1 MQPSCHILLCIWP
14 GSLDGIFSQILGE
27 DESVRE
33 KAIKFLGAKIKTLP
47 EDTFDSQS
55 EELLINM
62 CKKVRPTFKML
73 SISMW
78 LCLLKVIKFKLKIF
92 KRYIYMYCGIIL
104 IRGSHCSWIVK
115 ILLVRRDVH
124 SWVTSECKTIHY
136 FVLNISRT
144 INSLV
149 MITHEIHKYWSL
161 TNNDDSTLL
170 VILSI
175 SFSLSL
181 KLLF

>member
-62 CKKVRPTFKML
+62 CKKVRPTFKN
-73 SISMW
+73 W
-78 LCLLKVIKFKLKIF
+78 LCLLKVFKVKLKIF
-92 KRYIYMYCGIIL
+92 KQYLYMYCGIIL

-115 ILLVRRDVH
+115 ISLVLGDVH